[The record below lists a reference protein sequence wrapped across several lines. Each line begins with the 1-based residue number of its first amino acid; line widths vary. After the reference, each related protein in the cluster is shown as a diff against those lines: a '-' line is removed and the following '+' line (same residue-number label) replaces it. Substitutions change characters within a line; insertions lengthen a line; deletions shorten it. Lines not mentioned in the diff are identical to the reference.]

1 MVDQV
6 EKQKQLKKFEDSLKG
21 KTIDELK
28 KLEQEIIEEA
38 EKIDKEVQEQ
48 TFKLP
53 KENYD
58 IVSSSIHMLLNKKT
72 VQWQFTLGMVAMYDF
87 WDEKKKPATIQ
98 YPMLDGTLRALG
110 ELSFT
115 GYSEWSAVVAINK
128 YFDPIREEY
137 IKATEKVYDIASK
150 HNAVMDA
157 IQKNTP
163 ITPVD
168 KADK

>member
-21 KTIDELK
+21 MTIDELK

-58 IVSSSIHMLLNKKT
+58 IVSSSIH
-72 VQWQFTLGMVAMYDF
+72 
-87 WDEKKKPATIQ
+87 I
-98 YPMLDGTLRALG
+98 
-110 ELSFT
+110 
-115 GYSEWSAVVAINK
+115 I
-128 YFDPIREEY
+128 
-137 IKATEKVYDIASK
+137 
-150 HNAVMDA
+150 
-157 IQKNTP
+157 
-163 ITPVD
+163 
-168 KADK
+168 